1 MLFYFVSNYKMNSE
15 NFKSVERS
23 IGQLIDWINTHR
35 IALPDLQRPYVWDR
49 SRVRDLFDSLFREY
63 PTGLL
68 LFLENEIEQKN
79 KSLGRKDD
87 LIRIP
92 NYVVIDWQQ
101 RLTSLYAVFSG
112 YAVIGKDQ
120 KPENITLSFN
130 PLTAQFSVADASTE
144 KGYDWIYDIKGVL
157 IWDDIFNLTSKYIE
171 SYRER
176 YGQNTEKEKEIS
188 KNIQKLFSLRKYTFT
203 VIEISKNL
211 NIEEVSEIFLR
222 INSKGKV
229 LNNSD
234 FILTLMSVYWE
245 EGRKQIEAFSNWTRE
260 KNDIAEL
267 EADEV
272 MRVLIWVGFK
282 RAKLG
287 DIYNLLKAKTNE
299 FWTLHPVIEQVTN
312 HQNWRNFLT
321 IIKDAGFISKD
332 LISQKILLLACYMF
346 YLIGLEDYKMSFQ
359 ELNSIIRLYYVA
371 MFISQKYSKS
381 ASESSLSKDLQTL
394 EKIENKD
401 QFLNFLQEEISLFV
415 SPELW
420 NMRLPRDMV
429 TSSTRSPL
437 FIAFI
442 AAQIY
447 FQHHILFRN
456 IPLSKYFIDMK
467 DKIHSG
473 EKSEMDLHHIFP
485 RNYLISLY
493 GKDAIE
499 DREINQIANKV
510 YTYNSDNRTISNQ
523 APSDYIQQFS
533 NQGHIDWNKN
543 LEQNAIPSNFGE
555 LNYEDFLQ
563 ERRVLMLKMIKNYF
577 DHLKNPYANITP
589 LSIKDQIA
597 IGENNTIEFKSSY
610 RLDVRNQQLNDA
622 LKFQIIK
629 TIAAFLNS
637 EGGKLYVGVA
647 DDGTIL
653 GIENDINLFQKWL
666 DGLLLDIDNLTK
678 THFNTAY
685 ALIKAK
691 VENIENKQILIFDV
705 KASKQPVYF
714 TYQGKEEF
722 YIRKTAWSLSL
733 TIGEAN
739 NYIRDHF

>member
-1 MLFYFVSNYKMNSE
+1 
-15 NFKSVERS
+15 
-23 IGQLIDWINTHR
+23 
-35 IALPDLQRPYVWDR
+35 
-49 SRVRDLFDSLFREY
+49 
-63 PTGLL
+63 
-68 LFLENEIEQKN
+68 
-79 KSLGRKDD
+79 
-87 LIRIP
+87 
-92 NYVVIDWQQ
+92 
-101 RLTSLYAVFSG
+101 
-112 YAVIGKDQ
+112 
-120 KPENITLSFN
+120 
-130 PLTAQFSVADASTE
+130 
-144 KGYDWIYDIKGVL
+144 
-157 IWDDIFNLTSKYIE
+157 
-171 SYRER
+171 
-176 YGQNTEKEKEIS
+176 
-188 KNIQKLFSLRKYTFT
+188 
-203 VIEISKNL
+203 
-211 NIEEVSEIFLR
+211 
-222 INSKGKV
+222 
-229 LNNSD
+229 
-234 FILTLMSVYWE
+234 
-245 EGRKQIEAFSNWTRE
+245 
-260 KNDIAEL
+260 
-267 EADEV
+267 
-272 MRVLIWVGFK
+272 
-282 RAKLG
+282 
-287 DIYNLLKAKTNE
+287 
-299 FWTLHPVIEQVTN
+299 VIEQVTN

-381 ASESSLSKDLQTL
+381 ASESTLSKDLQTL

-523 APSDYIQQFS
+523 APSEYIQQFS

-577 DHLKNPYANITP
+577 DHLKNPYANTTP

-610 RLDVRNQQLNDA
+610 RRDVRNQQLNDA

-653 GIENDINLFQKWL
+653 GIENDINLFQK
-666 DGLLLDIDNLTK
+666 
-678 THFNTAY
+678 
-685 ALIKAK
+685 
-691 VENIENKQILIFDV
+691 
-705 KASKQPVYF
+705 
-714 TYQGKEEF
+714 
-722 YIRKTAWSLSL
+722 
-733 TIGEAN
+733 
-739 NYIRDHF
+739 

>member
-1 MLFYFVSNYKMNSE
+1 
-15 NFKSVERS
+15 
-23 IGQLIDWINTHR
+23 
-35 IALPDLQRPYVWDR
+35 
-49 SRVRDLFDSLFREY
+49 
-63 PTGLL
+63 
-68 LFLENEIEQKN
+68 
-79 KSLGRKDD
+79 
-87 LIRIP
+87 
-92 NYVVIDWQQ
+92 
-101 RLTSLYAVFSG
+101 
-112 YAVIGKDQ
+112 
-120 KPENITLSFN
+120 
-130 PLTAQFSVADASTE
+130 
-144 KGYDWIYDIKGVL
+144 
-157 IWDDIFNLTSKYIE
+157 
-171 SYRER
+171 
-176 YGQNTEKEKEIS
+176 
-188 KNIQKLFSLRKYTFT
+188 
-203 VIEISKNL
+203 
-211 NIEEVSEIFLR
+211 
-222 INSKGKV
+222 
-229 LNNSD
+229 
-234 FILTLMSVYWE
+234 MSVYWE

-299 FWTLHPVIEQVTN
+299 FWTLDPVIEQVTN

-381 ASESSLSKDLQTL
+381 ASESTLSKDLQTL

-442 AAQIY
+442 ASQIY

-523 APSDYIQQFS
+523 APSEYIQQFS
-533 NQGHIDWNKN
+533 NQCHIDWNKN

-577 DHLKNPYANITP
+577 DHLKNPYANRTP

-610 RLDVRNQQLNDA
+610 RRDVRNQQLNDA

-637 EGGKLYVGVA
+637 KGGKLYVGVA

>member
-1 MLFYFVSNYKMNSE
+1 MYGIDHVLEIY
-15 NFKSVERS
+15 
-23 IGQLIDWINTHR
+23 LIVFI
-35 IALPDLQRPYVWDR
+35 
-49 SRVRDLFDSLFREY
+49 REY

-68 LFLENEIEQKN
+68 LFLENETEQKN

-112 YAVIGKDQ
+112 HAVIGKDQ

-144 KGYDWIYDIKGVL
+144 KGYDWIYDIKRVL
-157 IWDDIFNLTSKYIE
+157 IWDDIFNLTSEYIE

-176 YGQNTEKEKEIS
+176 YGKNTEKEKEIS

-245 EGRKQIEAFSNWTRE
+245 EGRKQIEAFSNWTKE
-260 KNDIAEL
+260 KNDIADL
-267 EADEV
+267 NADEV
-272 MRVLIWVGFK
+272 MRVLVGVGFK
-282 RAKLG
+282 REKLE
-287 DIYNLLKAKTNE
+287 DIYNFLKAQTHE
-299 FWTLHPVIEQVTN
+299 FSTLQPVIEQVTSY
-312 HQNWRNFLT
+312 QNWKNFLT
-321 IIKDAGFISKD
+321 ILKDAGFISKE
-332 LISQKILLLACYMF
+332 LISQKSLLIACYTL
-346 YLIGLEDYKMSFQ
+346 YLIGIEDYRMTFQ
-359 ELNSIIRLYYVA
+359 ELNSMMKLYYVG
-371 MFISQKYSKS
+371 MFISQKYSK
-381 ASESSLSKDLQTL
+381 AGAENILSKDLQTL

-401 QFLNFLQEEISLFV
+401 QFLKFLQEEISIFI

-473 EKSEMDLHHIFP
+473 EKREMDLHHIFP

-523 APSDYIQQFS
+523 APSEYIQQFS

-589 LSIKDQIA
+589 LSIKEQIA
-597 IGENNTIEFKSSY
+597 IGENNTTEFKSSY
-610 RLDVRNQQLNDA
+610 RRDVRNQQLNDA